1 MKKIRTNVTLNED
14 VFKKAKK
21 YNIIISSF
29 LEIRLRE
36 YIALIEGKKPVHSDV
51 TNPAS
56 SNTEKS
62 MDWTGFEPVAST
74 LRRWRSSADLPAPK
88 HQI

>member
-29 LEIRLRE
+29 LEIKLRE
-36 YIALIEGKKPVHSDV
+36 YIALIEGKKVERPGWNL
-51 TNPAS
+51 NPS
-56 SNTEKS
+56 PEL
-62 MDWTGFEPVAST
+62 DRLG
-74 LRRWRSSADLPAPK
+74 
-88 HQI
+88 